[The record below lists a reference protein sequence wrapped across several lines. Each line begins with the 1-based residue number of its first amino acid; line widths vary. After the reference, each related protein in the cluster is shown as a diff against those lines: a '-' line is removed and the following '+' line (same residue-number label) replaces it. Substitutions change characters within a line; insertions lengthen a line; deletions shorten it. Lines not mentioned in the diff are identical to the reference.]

1 MKVQSNTTAQQIK
14 PQPGD
19 LDFAGGVKSLT
30 AAVQGRY
37 VPSEEALK
45 FIAFI
50 RAAGIE
56 ENISPEAHYK
66 IADALFSS
74 DKADWNV
81 VIECLRGMGKST
93 IIEYALIYVAAIGY
107 WPGFGKTPFIV
118 FLGASQEGNV
128 KAFFKNVAGKIFA
141 SDFLRSLFNLDP
153 KVYRQTDSEIEL
165 TNKDGVLTIA
175 AGRGMSVNWRGIR
188 SRTGARPT
196 VLIADDVLS
205 NDVMTSEVIRRT
217 VETNWFNSALPA
229 LDPRKHKIVYIGTP
243 LSEDD
248 LMHKLKNSGEFLVIR
263 FPLCSVFPCAE
274 EDFDS
279 IWLDRFSYEYAT
291 KLYNQFKSAGRAQSF
306 YQEYMLEITDL
317 TTLLVEEEDIN
328 WFDHSMLVKN
338 RGQYNFYIVTDFAT
352 STKRSADFTTIG
364 VIAVSSNGDW
374 LLADGICKRQTMQE
388 SLDDIFRLVAM
399 WKPLAVG
406 IETTGQQGGFIS
418 IIQDMMLQRNTWF
431 QFGRRAGAKD
441 IGIRPNKNKE
451 HRFITGVQPMF
462 KQGKVWFPRPETVS
476 TTFSN
481 LLELLEEMTRELS
494 RFTMA
499 GGVKAL
505 AHDDAIDLLNQMSE
519 MEVFAPSA
527 GGGFDPSENSFSGPD
542 YWGDR
547 KEEVDPNGSTI
558 F

>member
-1 MKVQSNTTAQQIK
+1 MDNSQESITGNIT
-14 PQPGD
+14 P
-19 LDFAGGVKSLT
+19 LT
-30 AAVQGRY
+30 AAVRGLPINKPY
-37 VPSEEALK
+37 VPGEEALK

-56 ENISPEAHYK
+56 ENVSPEAHYK

-74 DKADWNV
+74 DKADWNT

-153 KVYRQTDSEIEL
+153 KVYRQTDSGIEL

-205 NDVMTSEVIRRT
+205 NDVMTSDVIRRT

-229 LDPRKHKIVYIGTP
+229 LDPRKHRIVYIGTP

-248 LMHKLKNSGEFLVIR
+248 LMHKLKNSGEFNVIR
-263 FPLCSVFPCAE
+263 FPLCSKFPCAE
-274 EDFDS
+274 EEFDS
-279 IWLDRFSYEYAT
+279 VWADRFSYEYAT

-328 WFDHSMLVKN
+328 WFDHSILVKN

-374 LLADGICKRQTMQE
+374 LLADGICKRQTMQQ
-388 SLDDIFRLVAM
+388 SLDDIFRLVSM

-431 QFGRRAGAKD
+431 QFGRRAGAKE

-476 TTFSN
+476 TSFSN

-519 MEVFAPSA
+519 MEVYTPSE
-527 GGGFDPSENSFSGPD
+527 GGGTDLNENNFSGPD
-542 YWGDR
+542 YWGDH